1 MSDTNRIGLHE
12 ASASQLAEKLNE
24 LLANYQIFYMN
35 VRGYHWNV
43 KGPQFFQ
50 LHEKFEEL
58 YTDLL

>member
-35 VRGYHWNV
+35 VRAITG
-43 KGPQFFQ
+43 
-50 LHEKFEEL
+50 
-58 YTDLL
+58 T